1 MRELYEKHAAK
12 LHYLLVGGWN
22 TFFGYSVFVTL
33 YYVTAPLHVHYEVV
47 LVLSQIIN
55 VTSAYLFYK
64 KFVFKTKGNYFQE
77 YFRFWQ
83 FYWLS
88 LVANIVS
95 LPVLVE
101 LLHLNLILSQG
112 LLTVATGVSS
122 YFWHTNHTFSLTNR
136 VGSR

>member
-1 MRELYEKHAAK
+1 VRELYEKHWAK
-12 LHYLLVGGWN
+12 VHYLLVGGWN
-22 TFFGYSVFVTL
+22 TFFGYSVFITL
-33 YYVTAPLHVHYEVV
+33 YYVTASFNVHYEVV

-88 LVANIVS
+88 LVVNLVS

-122 YFWHTNHTFSLTNR
+122 YFWHTNHTFSLANR

>member
-1 MRELYEKHAAK
+1 MRALYEKHWAK
-12 LHYLLVGGWN
+12 VHYLLVGGWN

-64 KFVFKTKGNYFQE
+64 TFVFKTKGNYLQE

-88 LVANIVS
+88 LVVNLVS
-95 LPVLVE
+95 LPLLVE

-112 LLTVATGVSS
+112 LMTVATGVSS
-122 YFWHTNHTFSLTNR
+122 YFWHTNHTFSLANR
-136 VGSR
+136 VESR